1 MKSDTPAQSYTQV
14 RRSDRQM
21 DETWIREFLHQAA
34 FGALA
39 TVSDGQPFINTN
51 LFVYDESA
59 HAIYLHTA
67 RSGRTYSNIRQ
78 DGRGCFTAS
87 EMGRLLP
94 ADVALELSVEY
105 ASVVVFGA
113 VVLIDVETEAEHGL
127 QLLLDKY
134 APHLKP
140 DRDYQPIT
148 AQELKRTAVYR
159 LDIAEW
165 SGKRKQVE
173 PDFPGAFFYEERD
186 RLAGAQDESAT

>member
-1 MKSDTPAQSYTQV
+1 MESDTPATSYTQV

-21 DETWIREFLHQAA
+21 DEAWIREFLRQAA

-39 TVSDGQPFINTN
+39 TVSDGQPFINTK
-51 LFVYDESA
+51 LFVYDEA
-59 HAIYLHTA
+59 TNAIYLHSA
-67 RSGRTYSNIRQ
+67 RAGRTYANLRQ
-78 DGRGCFTAS
+78 DGRVCFTAS

-94 ADVALELSVEY
+94 ADVSPSFSVEY
-105 ASVVVFGA
+105 ASVVAFGV
-113 VVLIDVETEAEHGL
+113 VVLVDDEAEAERGL

-140 DRDYQPIT
+140 DRDYRPIT
-148 AQELKRTAVYR
+148 TQELKRTAVYR

-173 PDFPGAFFYEERD
+173 PDFPGAFFFEEREH
-186 RLAGAQDESAT
+186 LANAQDDSSA